1 MCYSTIVLD
10 EKYDNLPQVTYYEIE
25 TGFGSYR
32 FAQGFPAVLP
42 TLLEEL
48 AVFRKDARK
57 KQAEAKD
64 RGDVFAAALFNGQQM
79 AYKISANSVY
89 GVLGATRSF
98 LPCVRIAAAVTAT
111 GRAMIARTKELVMQW
126 NPGARVVYGD
136 SVASYTPVYIR
147 HNGVLDICC
156 IDQVA
161 EIYGGGRWIECVD
174 VGRQKKQ
181 VCQLSG
187 DVETWSDEGWTTLD
201 RIIRHELP
209 SHKKIL
215 RVLTHTGLVDVT
227 DDHSLLDA
235 DGRCVR
241 SNEVHVGMA
250 LLHHPLPD
258 ATNAVTS
265 VSEDEA
271 RIMGFFMGDGSCGV
285 YDKSSWALNNASM
298 AVMDIYVALCRRV
311 YPEFE
316 WNVLDTIHNS
326 HVYKLCPSK
335 GICGSLKAFIQKY
348 RTLMYSEN
356 CKVIPGCVLNGT
368 ENIRRAFWT
377 GLYDADGDK
386 GIGCNRRDQ
395 ENQISQAHITWLG
408 HSLGFNVSLNS
419 RTDPNQIKKITECVG
434 VSGYVYDLTTRNH
447 HFAAGVGT
455 LIVHNTDSVF
465 VIFKTPEECRH
476 DIAFHFDLAQ
486 RAAAFIT
493 RHFKPPI
500 ELEAEKVC
508 LPFILYAKKR
518 YIALVFEDAH
528 KPGKQD
534 AKGISLV
541 RRDNCQLVKEV
552 SQSVVDCLLK
562 KRDAGEAVRVAR
574 SHILR
579 ILQDQEPVEKYVV
592 TKALRSGYKD
602 EKQPHLAVARKIH
615 ARTGTPVPSGERV
628 PYVFVLDGSTDV
640 DALQYLKAED
650 PDYATLH
657 KLPLDV
663 LYYIDNQ
670 ITKPLVSL
678 LEVVVE
684 DPIKELFQKD
694 DTIVSLLDTLRIQ
707 RKEEVKVAKR
717 IRKNTAN
724 NQQEITSFFTLK

>member
-1 MCYSTIVLD
+1 MCYSTIVLNPAF
-10 EKYDNLPQVTYYEIE
+10 DNLPGVEYYQID
-25 TGFGSYR
+25 TGFGTYR
-32 FAQGFPAVLP
+32 FAQGFQAVLP

-57 KQAEAKD
+57 KQALAKE
-64 RGDVFAAALFNGQQM
+64 RGDVFAAALFNGQQL

-111 GRAMIARTKELVMQW
+111 GRSMIATTKNMVMQW

-136 SVASYTPVYIR
+136 SVARYTPVYIR
-147 HNGVLDICC
+147 HGALLLDICS

-161 EIYGGGRWIECVD
+161 DKYGDGVWEKCVET
-174 VGRQKKQ
+174 GRQDKEF
-181 VCQLSG
+181 CQLSG
-187 DVETWSDEGWTTLD
+187 EVETWSDGGWTKLE
-201 RIIRHELP
+201 RVIRHELP
-209 SHKKIL
+209 SHKKMF
-215 RVLTHTGLVDVT
+215 RVLTHIGLVDAT
-227 DDHSLLDA
+227 DDHSLLDV
-235 DGRCVR
+235 DGRCLR
-241 SNEVHVGMA
+241 TNEVQVGTSLM
-250 LLHHPLPD
+250 HHPLPE
-258 ATNAVTS
+258 ATNAQTT
-265 VSEDEA
+265 VSEEDA
-271 RIMGFFMGDGSCGV
+271 RILGFSMGDGSC
-285 YDKSSWALNNASM
+285 N
-298 AVMDIYVALCRRV
+298 
-311 YPEFE
+311 
-316 WNVLDTIHNS
+316 
-326 HVYKLCPSK
+326 
-335 GICGSLKAFIQKY
+335 
-348 RTLMYSEN
+348 
-356 CKVIPGCVLNGT
+356 VIPGPILNGP
-368 ENIRRAFWT
+368 EHVRRAFWE
-377 GLYDADGDK
+377 GLCDVDRQNGDRYV
-386 GIGCNRRDQ
+386 RRDQ
-395 ENQISQAHITWLG
+395 KNQISQAHVTWLAQ
-408 HSLGFNVSLNS
+408 SLGYMPMNEKDE
-419 RTDPNQIKKITECVG
+419 DPRQVKKISEVCDYDG
-434 VSGYVYDLTTRNH
+434 FVYDFTTANH
-447 HFAAGVGT
+447 HFAAGVGNMV
-455 LIVHNTDSVF
+455 VHNTDSVF
-465 VIFKTPEECRH
+465 VIFKTPEEHRH
-476 DIAFHFDLAQ
+476 DVAFHFDMAQ

-493 RHFKPPI
+493 GNFKPPI
-500 ELEAEKVC
+500 ELEAEKIC

-552 SQSVVDCLLK
+552 SQSVVDSLLN
-562 KRDAGEAVRVAR
+562 KRDAREAVRVAR

-628 PYVFVLDGSTDV
+628 PYVFVLDGITDV

-650 PDYATLH
+650 PEYATLH

-684 DPIKELFQKD
+684 DPIQELFQKD
-694 DTIVSLLDTLRIQ
+694 DTIVSLLDTLRIR
-707 RKEEVKVAKR
+707 RKEDVKVAKR

-724 NQQEITSFFTLK
+724 NQQEITNFFT